1 MEAYRSPFQLVS
13 WIIGGIGREKEEAIT
28 NKLQWLDMGLPGS
41 IAGYG
46 IAWNGWIVSIRR
58 ISHYIAGFTMQIIA

>member
-1 MEAYRSPFQLVS
+1 MEAHRSPFQLVS
-13 WIIGGIGREKEEAIT
+13 WIIGGIGREKE
-28 NKLQWLDMGLPGS
+28 KPLQTSCNGWIWGLPGS

-46 IAWNGWIVSIRR
+46 IAWIVSIRR